1 MIFRR
6 PTIEENPVAKT
17 QNPPPACRQELAAP
31 ITMDRIGVELNRHNY
46 AFTKD
51 DDGDLTGV
59 WDDHQFWF
67 ILGGNDHEVLQIRGR
82 WNGTL
87 GSEERVSALLTVN
100 DWNRDHI
107 WPKVYVRDEG
117 EICIYAEVSID
128 FEYGVT
134 DSQLRESI
142 ACGLVTAVQFFN
154 SMSNSLV
161 ATLGIE

>member
-6 PTIEENPVAKT
+6 PVVEDNPSAKT
-17 QNPPPACRQELAAP
+17 QNPPVPGRQELAAP
-31 ITMDRIGVELNRHNY
+31 VTNERLAAELKRHNY
-46 AFTKD
+46 AFTQD
-51 DDGDLTGV
+51 EDGDLTGV

-87 GSEERVSALLTVN
+87 SSSERVSALLTVN

-107 WPKVYVRDEG
+107 WPKVYLRDEG
-117 EICIYAEVSID
+117 EIVIYAEVSID

-134 DSQLRESI
+134 DSQLREAI
-142 ACGLVTAVQFFN
+142 ACGLVTAVQFFT

-161 ATLGIE
+161 ATLGLE